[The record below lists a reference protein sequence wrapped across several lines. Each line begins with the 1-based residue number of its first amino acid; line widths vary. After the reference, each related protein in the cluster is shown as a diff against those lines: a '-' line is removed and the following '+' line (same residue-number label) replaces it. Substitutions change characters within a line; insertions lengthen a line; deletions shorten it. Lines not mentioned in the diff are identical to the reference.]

1 MDCTMVLIFLNYNTN
16 FMLMKRF
23 KIAQYLCAISFLFL
37 IISCD
42 EGKNDLIGHWEMPVE
57 EEGADFKYSYII
69 ELNSTE
75 RTYEPES
82 DLNGRKSFGFMDF
95 SNTRRIYRYDIDSIT
110 YLGNGMYVV
119 KTVEPNLQ
127 LMDPLLATSIDT
139 LRYDS
144 ESKQLVYNNDWLFK
158 YKESDVVSVTDS
170 SKGTEPFGS
179 SLKDKLLIVC
189 GIVFLVVIY
198 YLIKILMGYLLM
210 ALSIGAIGAVV
221 GGLILWLLIGGL
233 DLDLPCWLIITIM
246 SVTTVP
252 MFIAGLWLAVKN
264 TKELAKAP
272 LASKLAG
279 NIMKEGGNKDGY
291 IIDQYGN
298 KSKISNVE
306 RGILGEKYIDAE
318 DGKHYRGDWGSNEVK
333 ETE

>member
-1 MDCTMVLIFLNYNTN
+1 
-16 FMLMKRF
+16 MLMKRF
-23 KIAQYLCAISFLFL
+23 KIAQYLCVISFLFL
-37 IISCD
+37 IISCN

-57 EEGADFKYSYII
+57 EEGVDFKYSYVI
-69 ELNSTE
+69 EINSTE

-95 SNTRRIYRYDIDSIT
+95 SNTRRIYRYDIDSIAD
-110 YLGNGMYVV
+110 LGNGMYVV

-127 LMDPLLATSIDT
+127 LMNPLLAISIDT

-144 ESKQLVYNNDWLFK
+144 ESKQLVYNNDWFFQ
-158 YKESDVVSVTDS
+158 YKESDVVSVPGS
-170 SKGTEPFGS
+170 SKNTESFGS
-179 SLKDKLLIVC
+179 SWKDKLLIVC
-189 GIVFLVVIY
+189 GIIFLVVIY

-221 GGLILWLLIGGL
+221 GGLILWLLIGGF
-233 DLDLPCWLIITIM
+233 DLDLPRWLIITIM
-246 SVTTVP
+246 SITTVP
-252 MFIAGLWLAVKN
+252 MFLAGLWLAVKS

-272 LASKLAG
+272 LASKFAED
-279 NIMKEGGNKDGY
+279 IMKEGGNKNGY

-306 RGILGEKYIDAE
+306 RGILGEKYFDTE
-318 DGKHYRGDWGSNEVK
+318 DGKHYRGDWGSNDVK
-333 ETE
+333 ETY